1 MVIWR
6 ARPSGGFFKYFIDAQ
21 LAQWRKQPSSG
32 AQRSSIN
39 VSTGVFPTPYRGR
52 QSRDND
58 LSNGAR
64 VLVFLRPRPLG
75 TISAGGVTPT
85 GSVTFRT
92 EQHHYA
98 FFNCNLCR
106 NREKFCVAT
115 IHLLEHPAHG
125 RDAQQHQSGALSN
138 VKTRQLIRPVVQYA
152 GDRPCVG
159 RTGNNAIS
167 LTMSSLLLIKP
178 VQGFLPFFTITE
190 NDLS

>member
-1 MVIWR
+1 MTAIQFLD
-6 ARPSGGFFKYFIDAQ
+6 GFVVACLEKDICFAI
-21 LAQWRKQPSSG
+21 
-32 AQRSSIN
+32 
-39 VSTGVFPTPYRGR
+39 
-52 QSRDND
+52 D
-58 LSNGAR
+58 LSCVVDCFFR
-64 VLVFLRPRPLG
+64 VSFCLVIIR
-75 TISAGGVTPT
+75 
-85 GSVTFRT
+85 
-92 EQHHYA
+92 HHYA

-167 LTMSSLLLIKP
+167 VTMSSLLLIKP
-178 VQGFLPFFTITE
+178 VQGLIIITACTPHTKVFAYPQSMPMESLASISTFL
-190 NDLS
+190 SVQ